1 MLLHHFHMFLHHI
14 IHHFTFYMK
23 ICFPPQ
29 QKKALRKHE
38 EIYTMGGGR
47 LNLWHIICEFLQPE
61 RTDIFKIRVYHPQE
75 IKQVITILPDASV
88 HAGVAL
94 WFLRM

>member
-1 MLLHHFHMFLHHI
+1 
-14 IHHFTFYMK
+14 MK

-38 EIYTMGGGR
+38 DIYTMGGGR

-61 RTDIFKIRVYHPQE
+61 RTDIFKIRVYHPHE